1 MITDLLPPG
10 AVLHGV
16 SAADKPALLAML
28 ASHAA
33 QFCAIDAACIAEAV
47 NARELLGTT
56 GFGGGIAI
64 PHARLA
70 GLDHMVAVFATLA
83 TPVDYGALD
92 GAPVDLVVLLLA
104 PIEAG
109 AEPLKALAR
118 ISRLLRDAALVEKLR
133 AAPSAEALAKLLGVG
148 VAVQDRAA

>member
-1 MITDLLPPG
+1 MITDLLPPE

>member
-33 QFCAIDAACIAEAV
+33 QFCAIDAARIAEAV

-70 GLDHMVAVFATLA
+70 GLDHMVAVLATLA
-83 TPVDYGALD
+83 MPVDYGALD
-92 GAPVDLVVLLLA
+92 GAPVDVVVLLLA
-104 PIEAG
+104 PVEAG

-118 ISRLLRDAALVEKLR
+118 ISRLLRDAALVERLR
-133 AAPSAEALAKLLGVG
+133 ASPSAEALAKLLGIG
-148 VAVQDRAA
+148 AAVQDRAA

>member
-16 SAADKPALLAML
+16 SAADKPALLATL
-28 ASHAA
+28 VTAAAALCGIDASR
-33 QFCAIDAACIAEAV
+33 IDAALA
-47 NARELLGTT
+47 ARETLGTT

-64 PHARLA
+64 PHARVP
-70 GLDHMVAVFATLA
+70 GLGQIIAVLATLA

-92 GAPVDLVVLLLA
+92 HEPVDLVVLLLA
-104 PIEAG
+104 PLEAG

-118 ISRLLRDAALVEKLR
+118 ISRLLRDTALVDKLR
-133 AAPSAEALAKLLGVG
+133 AAPDVATLAKLLGIG
-148 VAVQDRAA
+148 AVAHDQAA

>member
-16 SAADKPALLAML
+16 SAADKPALLATL
-28 ASHAA
+28 AGHAA
-33 QFCAIDAACIAEAV
+33 QFCAIDSSRIAEAV
-47 NARELLGTT
+47 TAREALGTT

-70 GLDHMVAVFATLA
+70 GLDHMVAVLATLA

-92 GAPVDLVVLLLA
+92 GAPVDLVVVLLA
-104 PIEAG
+104 PVEAG

-133 AAPSAEALAKLLGVG
+133 AAPSADALAKLLGIG
-148 VAVQDRAA
+148 AAVQDRAA

>member
-33 QFCAIDAACIAEAV
+33 QFCAIDAARIAEAV

>member
-1 MITDLLPPG
+1 MITDLLPPE

-133 AAPSAEALAKLLGVG
+133 AAPSVEALAKLLGVG

>member
-16 SAADKPALLAML
+16 SAADKPALLATL
-28 ASHAA
+28 AQHAA
-33 QFCAIDAACIAEAV
+33 QFCGIDAARIADAMT
-47 NARELLGTT
+47 AREALGTT

-70 GLDHMVAVFATLA
+70 GLDHMVAVLATLA
-83 TPVDYGALD
+83 PPVDYGALD
-92 GAPVDLVVLLLA
+92 GERVDLVVLLLA
-104 PIEAG
+104 PVEAG

-133 AAPSAEALAKLLGVG
+133 AAPSVEALAKLLGVD
-148 VAVQDRAA
+148 AAAQDRAA

>member
-33 QFCAIDAACIAEAV
+33 QFCAIDAAHIAEAV

>member
-1 MITDLLPPG
+1 MMTDLLPPG

-16 SAADKPALLAML
+16 SAADKPALIAALAR
-28 ASHAA
+28 HAA
-33 QFCAIDAACIAEAV
+33 GFCGIEAARIAEAV
-47 NARELLGTT
+47 AAREALGTT

-70 GLDHMVAVFATLA
+70 GLDHMVAVLATLA

-92 GAPVDLVVLLLA
+92 GAPVDLAVLLLA
-104 PIEAG
+104 PAQAG

-118 ISRLLRDAALVEKLR
+118 ISRLLRDGALVEKLR
-133 AAPSAEALAKLLGVG
+133 AAPSAAALAQLLGLG
-148 VAVQDRAA
+148 AAVQDRAA